1 MKKKKIRKYKGGSFV
16 TAAGLI
22 ALGLLFIL
30 FKGEVI
36 SIAMSIIGISLIV
49 WGVVNLA
56 NKLVTLGTIK
66 IVLGAFV
73 LLAGWLL
80 VTLALYVLGAC
91 LLVWGISDLYRLS
104 KVKIKKVTL
113 PVALHIAQP
122 IIYILVA
129 LTLFFNQG
137 GALSWMFTV
146 SGIFLL
152 VDGVVALIGALDR

>member
-1 MKKKKIRKYKGGSFV
+1 MKNKKIRKYKGGSFV

-80 VTLALYVLGAC
+80 ITLALYILGAC